1 MKYILFHLLC
11 SCVYFLGL
19 KAASHGRQPETT
31 PKFATAT
38 LALDIDNWLARTKP
52 NSNTIYSPVSLYN
65 ILASVYFGTGE
76 NSKTREELRQHFH
89 FKPEFTT
96 KRYAQRLGDMTR
108 NKALDTFNSYV
119 FHRQNLKPAYHKE
132 LKMLNFK
139 SVNYKSFV
147 GKEGEINEIVEKDT
161 NNMIKDMFQPNS
173 FSGNTNLVL
182 LNTILFMGKWD
193 ERFGEFSKYDTKV
206 DKNWYMGTDE
216 NSLGPFD
223 AEFMKSENRKL
234 KVYSKDRI
242 NFISLRFE
250 GEFDKPTW
258 MTIVMPKAGA
268 TIKPHEIDFN
278 KIEWD
283 LFERRTA
290 NLILPKFEI
299 ENELNL
305 VEFMKDKGAARLFS
319 DETADLDRM
328 FGPKSGVFVGKFK
341 QKATIKVH
349 EKGAEAAA
357 ATAIEFVMKSM
368 PREPRTYD
376 VKRPFKF
383 FIHSLKSD
391 KDIESKKDDDIHG
404 KEQNGNL
411 FFSGVVNCPMNNCN

>member
-1 MKYILFHLLC
+1 MKYILFHLF
-11 SCVYFLGL
+11 CVYLLGL
-19 KAASHGRQPETT
+19 EAAKYGRKPETT

-76 NSKTREELRQHFH
+76 NSETRKELRKHFH
-89 FKPEFTT
+89 FKPAFTT
-96 KRYAQRLGDMTR
+96 KKYANRLGDMTR
-108 NKALDTFNSYV
+108 NSALDTFNSYV
-119 FHRQNLKPAYHKE
+119 FHQQNLKQSYHDE

-139 SVNYKSFV
+139 SVHYDSFV
-147 GKEGEINEIVEKDT
+147 GKEGQLNKIVEKDT
-161 NNMIKDMFQPNS
+161 NNMIKDMFEPNS
-173 FSGNTNLVL
+173 FSANTNLVL

-193 ERFGEFSKYDTKV
+193 ERFGEFSKYDTKHV
-206 DKNWYMGTDE
+206 NNWYMGTQED
-216 NSLGPFD
+216 SPGPFE
-223 AEFMKSENRKL
+223 AEFMKSEKRKL
-234 KVYSKDRI
+234 KAYSKDRI
-242 NFISLRFE
+242 NYISLRFE
-250 GEFDKPTW
+250 GTYDKPTW

-268 TIKPHEIDFN
+268 AVKPHEINFN
-278 KIEWD
+278 EIEWN

-299 ENELNL
+299 ENELDL
-305 VEFMKDKGAARLFS
+305 VAFMKDKGAARLFS

-328 FGPKSGVFVGKFK
+328 FGPNSGIFVGKFK

-368 PREPRTYD
+368 PREPRTFD

-391 KDIESKKDDDIHG
+391 KDIESKKDGDAYG